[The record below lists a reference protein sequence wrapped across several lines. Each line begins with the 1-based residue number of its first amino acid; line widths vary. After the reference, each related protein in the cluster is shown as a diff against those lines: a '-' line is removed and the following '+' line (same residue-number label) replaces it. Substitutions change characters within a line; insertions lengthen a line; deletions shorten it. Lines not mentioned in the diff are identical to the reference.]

1 MYFLVFHGKER
12 FDQNPD
18 AHHDDHGH
26 GHDGDHTPHES
37 PWVITVPLVLLAIPS
52 VVIGYMTISPML
64 FGDFLRDAIVV
75 DAARHPAMAALAKG
89 FHGPIAMVAHGLST
103 PPFWLALAGVASAYY
118 LYMVN
123 TALPARIQAALSPI
137 YRILENKY
145 YMDWFNENVLAR
157 LARALGIGLWKG
169 GDQALIDGA
178 LVNGSWKL
186 VGFFSAIARRLQS
199 GYLYHYALSMSL
211 GVIVLMT
218 YFVWR

>member
-1 MYFLVFHGKER
+1 
-12 FDQNPD
+12 
-18 AHHDDHGH
+18 
-26 GHDGDHTPHES
+26 
-37 PWVITVPLVLLAIPS
+37 
-52 VVIGYMTISPML
+52 ML
-64 FGDFLRDAIVV
+64 HGDFFKGAIAVNGEI
-75 DAARHPAMAALAKG
+75 HHAMAELARE
-89 FHGPIAMVAHGLST
+89 FHGPVQMAVHALTSA
-103 PPFWLALAGVASAYY
+103 PFWLALAGVACAYY

-123 TALPARIQAALSPI
+123 TALPARLKAMFMPI
-137 YRILENKY
+137 YTVLDNKY

-157 LARALGIGLWKG
+157 AARALGIGLWKG

-186 VGFFSAIARRLQS
+186 VSAVSAVVRRLQT